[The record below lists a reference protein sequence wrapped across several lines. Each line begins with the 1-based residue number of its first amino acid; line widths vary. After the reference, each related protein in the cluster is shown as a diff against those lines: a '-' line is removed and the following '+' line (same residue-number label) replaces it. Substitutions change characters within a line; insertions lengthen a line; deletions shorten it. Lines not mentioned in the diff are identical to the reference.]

1 MKLMDIQTHSD
12 YVELM
17 NATHL
22 KKWELHRKRVEFGRQ
37 PLTLGIFIPCDEE
50 GNVLEEPD
58 FWDANGRAYDPKL
71 THRYCDSKIKEYHEA
86 KKRILFEGFML
97 IHIHNKR
104 YKQALVAK
112 DKEGKGQFDIYDYE
126 TIEDLVFM
134 DLTLTPN
141 AIKQLGL

>member
-1 MKLMDIQTHSD
+1 MKLISMVDFVLYYRDKCKDMVD
-12 YVELM
+12 YIDVIE
-17 NATHL
+17 NYAKFL
-22 KKWELHRKRVEFGRQ
+22 KQ
-37 PLTLGIFIPCDEE
+37 PLTLGMFIPCDLE

-71 THRYCDSKIKEYHEA
+71 TQRYCDSKIKEYQKA
-86 KKRILFEGFML
+86 KERVLFEGFML

-134 DLTLTPN
+134 DLTLTQT